1 MRRLAENS
9 RQCCCVRSA
18 PASRAAPTRS
28 CATLLPSACSVCP
41 ATSGSTRTCRSTRY
55 RPGDGSNTAS
65 FRAEAR
71 KWIDANAPRE
81 FEAELSKASLG
92 RIKLKQHDIVEV
104 AKAWQ
109 KRKSDGGWVCLHW
122 PKEYGGRGAT
132 PVERVIWQQEEG
144 VYFKLTSPFQIGE
157 GMCGPTLMAYGS
169 EADKR
174 RYLPK
179 IASGEEI
186 WCQLFSEPS
195 GGSDVAGLRTRAE
208 ADGDHWVINGQKIW
222 TSGAH
227 YSDYGILITRTDPG
241 VPKHKGLTMFYID
254 MKSAGVEVRPIR
266 QANGMR
272 EFNEV
277 FFTNLRI
284 SDKQRLGA
292 VGDGWNVSLT
302 TLMNERMTI
311 GARLATGFSEL
322 FEFCSNLMTE
332 EGLAIDDRAT
342 RSKLANWAVKNSGL
356 KYTSMRAI
364 SALSKGERPG
374 PENSIGKL
382 VAGSMLQDIAMYAM
396 DLEGASGMLTDPD
409 AAEAAGQFQAMLM
422 SSPSTRIA
430 GGTDEILRNIIAER
444 VLGLPG
450 DIRVDKD
457 VPFNKIPTKG
467 R

>member
-1 MRRLAENS
+1 MNFDDTPQE
-9 RQCCCVRSA
+9 
-18 PASRAAPTRS
+18 AA
-28 CATLLPSACSVCP
+28 
-41 ATSGSTRTCRSTRY
+41 
-55 RPGDGSNTAS
+55 

-71 KWIDANAPRE
+71 QWIDAHAPKQY
-81 FEAELSKASLG
+81 EAELAKSSLG
-92 RIKLKQHDIVEV
+92 RIKLRNADIVEV

-109 KRKSDGGWVCLHW
+109 KKKSDGGWVCLHW

-144 VYFKLTSPFQIGE
+144 IYFKLTSPFQIGE
-157 GMCGPTLMAYGS
+157 GMCGPTVMAYGS
-169 EADKR
+169 EDDKR

-186 WCQLFSEPS
+186 WCQLFSEPA

-208 ADGDHWVINGQKIW
+208 RDGDDWIINGQKIW

-227 YSDYGILITRTDPG
+227 YADYGILITRTDPT

-254 MKSAGVEVRPIR
+254 MKSPGVEIKPIK
-266 QANGMR
+266 QANGMQ

-277 FFTNLRI
+277 FFTDLRI
-284 SDKQRLGA
+284 PDRQRLGA

-302 TLMNERMTI
+302 TLMNERMSI
-311 GARLATGFSEL
+311 GARLATGFSEV

-332 EGLAIDDRAT
+332 DGLAIDDRAT
-342 RSKLANWAVKNSGL
+342 RSKLANWAVRASGL
-356 KYTSMRAI
+356 KYTSYRSI

-396 DLEGASGMLTDPD
+396 DLQGASGVLTDPETVD
-409 AAEAAGQFQAMLM
+409 AAGQFQAMLM

-467 R
+467 RG

>member
-1 MRRLAENS
+1 MNFDDTPEE
-9 RQCCCVRSA
+9 
-18 PASRAAPTRS
+18 AA
-28 CATLLPSACSVCP
+28 
-41 ATSGSTRTCRSTRY
+41 
-55 RPGDGSNTAS
+55 
-65 FRAEAR
+65 FRAQAR
-71 KWIDANAPRE
+71 AWIDANAPKQ
-81 FEAELSKASLG
+81 FETELAKASLG
-92 RIKLKQHDIVEV
+92 RIRLQKHDIVEV

-109 KRKSDGGWVCLHW
+109 RKKSEGGWVCLHW

-132 PVERVIWQQEEG
+132 AVERVIWQQEEG
-144 VYFKLTSPFQIGE
+144 IYFKLTTPFQIGE

-174 RYLPK
+174 RYLPR

-195 GGSDVAGLRTRAE
+195 AGSDVAGLRTRAE
-208 ADGDHWVINGQKIW
+208 RNGDHWIINGQKIW

-227 YSDYGILITRTDPG
+227 YSDYGILITRTDPT

-254 MKSAGVEVRPIR
+254 MRSPGVEVRPIK
-266 QANGMR
+266 QANGMQ

-277 FFTNLRI
+277 FFTNLRVPD
-284 SDKQRLGA
+284 SQRLGA

-302 TLMNERMTI
+302 TLMNERMSI
-311 GARLATGFSEL
+311 GARLATGFAEL
-322 FEFCSNLMTE
+322 FDFCCNLMTE
-332 EGLAIDDRAT
+332 DGLAIDDRAT
-342 RSKLANWAVKNSGL
+342 RSRLANWAVKNSGL

-382 VAGSMLQDIAMYAM
+382 VSGTMLQDIATYAM
-396 DLEGASGMLTDPD
+396 DLQGANGMLNDPET
-409 AAEAAGQFQAMLM
+409 AEAAGQFQAMLM

-450 DIRVDKD
+450 DIRLDKD